1 MTTFNA
7 KMKSGPTLGSLLTLV
22 QEWIEDWYTVVLVNE
37 ENLELHIYSYDDTEM
52 IGAYLSPD
60 GGRSIIDDGEWS
72 VRGGWKEE
80 LLEQFKLDP
89 NSRWFV
95 DKRIFKSLQNLR
107 DRTWA
112 IQEKLEKYTKE
123 WQG

>member
-1 MTTFNA
+1 MITFNA

-37 ENLELHIYSYDDTEM
+37 ENLELSIYSYDDIEM

-60 GGRSIIDDGEWS
+60 GGRSIINDGEWS

-80 LLEQFKLDP
+80 LLEQFELDP

-95 DKRIFKSLQNLR
+95 DRKIFNRLQNLR

-112 IQEKLEKYTKE
+112 IQEELEKYTKE
-123 WQG
+123 SQG